1 MSTSTVRGT
10 IKNFSPKPDEG
21 YYGVLVNTG
30 QSDKWLNGN
39 GEIPDKLS
47 KGDKVKIEANTNG
60 FIEINDIEV
69 VGSGSNQD
77 GSGEGEGSSDMD
89 AQRTGEGAAT
99 EHLSKDEKISRKV
112 AFKEAC
118 ATARNEELMVQDPEG
133 GGEHIQLV
141 AKLFNGY
148 YNVLDSQMK
157 DKAGDNK

>member
-69 VGSGSNQD
+69 VGSGSNS
-77 GSGEGEGSSDMD
+77 SGEGEGSSDMD
-89 AQRTGEGAAT
+89 AQRTGKGAAT
-99 EHLSKDEKISRKV
+99 DHVSKQERIKV
-112 AFKEAC
+112 QTAFKKAVDQVDRRSCE
-118 ATARNEELMVQDPEG
+118 TESDYRKMVKDLTVI
-133 GGEHIQLV
+133 HI
-141 AKLFNGY
+141 G
-148 YNVLDSQMK
+148 VLDEVMGQ
-157 DKAGDNK
+157 